1 MESIG
6 FSCIA
11 LSWLFEIFEFFAVL
25 QGELGPTGFK
35 MRIPSFAGFSIWC
48 HVFNVHVHDSFL
60 LVESYQIY
68 LNEVYSDLT
77 HLNQCFHYLYILRF
91 S

>member
-35 MRIPSFAGFSIWC
+35 MRITSFAGFSI
-48 HVFNVHVHDSFL
+48 
-60 LVESYQIY
+60 
-68 LNEVYSDLT
+68 
-77 HLNQCFHYLYILRF
+77 
-91 S
+91 